1 MPPPKRA
8 LIYNVIALVCAIWFL
23 LTSWLWA
30 YMINLI
36 ISWPVAI
43 IGLILWK
50 LGKNETP
57 DSAVNKIAFWLFVAG
72 FFISAIAL
80 LTFL

>member
-1 MPPPKRA
+1 MPESKRA

-23 LTSWLWA
+23 LTSWLWS

-50 LGKNETP
+50 LGKKETP

-72 FFISAIAL
+72 FFISGIAL